1 MDFYRLSLYW
11 IVYDIVNSVT
21 SPHEHFSLRKSACN
35 KWFMRT
41 MKKRRKKP
49 LLEWFVFFCFKSRCT
64 PMNEPFF
71 FGCNKL
77 KHSNEVFGQVFA
89 AFNFNYVF
97 KTRCN
102 ENVLK
107 RSGKKAEREY
117 LNIYHWNWMLLM
129 YLYSLELLQQCA
141 LNEDKNRSMYGNHV
155 FGTVVGYICNQKSY
169 PVYICYFWKSLN
181 PTHV

>member
-35 KWFMRT
+35 EWFMRT
-41 MKKRRKKP
+41 MKKRKKNRCSND
-49 LLEWFVFFCFKSRCT
+49 LFFFALNQDALRWT
-64 PMNEPFF
+64 NRFF

-89 AFNFNYVF
+89 VFNFNYVF

-102 ENVLK
+102 ENVKK
-107 RSGKKAEREY
+107 RSGKKPNV
-117 LNIYHWNWMLLM
+117 NIWIFITGIECCWCIYIVWNFFSNVHRMKTKIDQCTAITF
-129 YLYSLELLQQCA
+129 SELLLDIYA
-141 LNEDKNRSMYGNHV
+141 TKRVTPFIFVISGNH
-155 FGTVVGYICNQKSY
+155 
-169 PVYICYFWKSLN
+169 
-181 PTHV
+181 